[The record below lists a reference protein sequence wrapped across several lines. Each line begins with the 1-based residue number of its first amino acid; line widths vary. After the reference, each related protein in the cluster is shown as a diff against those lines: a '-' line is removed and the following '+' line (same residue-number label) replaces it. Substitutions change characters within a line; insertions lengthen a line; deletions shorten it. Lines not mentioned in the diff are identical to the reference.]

1 MKNSIYKRLI
11 KLIFNY
17 WPYLVL
23 STATAF
29 VYVALNGISVW
40 LTASLINNI
49 LSDFDKL
56 ILEQS
61 RLSSSSI
68 LTLNE
73 KIKYFTNE
81 LILRDTAKETLQML
95 CYSILIIFVLKNVFL
110 YLKNVSLIVVQYR
123 LITELR
129 NKLYIHYHSLSLSF
143 FNKQKSGELTS
154 IIVNDVANMRQA
166 LTIGFQRMFVEPIN
180 IIAFTTLLFIISWQ
194 LASIAVI
201 IIPLAGFI
209 IVKISRSI
217 RRKSRRTAVKIAG
230 ITNIITE
237 TLASIRVVKAF
248 AMENY
253 EVDRFTKET
262 NNYYN
267 LMFRRS
273 RLRSIAPPITEIL
286 GVVIGVALLWIGG
299 SEVLAN
305 EGITSEDFIRF
316 ILIMFSALQPIR
328 SLSNVFAEVQ
338 VGAASAERVFHIL
351 DTNPTII
358 DADNAIKD
366 IVFNEHISFD
376 NVSFQYEDGESEV
389 LKEIDFSINKG
400 SVIALV
406 GSSGSGKSSIADLI
420 PRFFEPTKGRITL
433 DRTDIK
439 DVRIKSL
446 RNLMGIVTQETILF
460 NDTISGNIAYGQKG
474 VKPNKIHAAAEAAN
488 AKEFIDALPQG
499 FNTVIGEKGVR
510 LSGGQ
515 RQRLAI
521 ARALLKDPPI
531 LILDEATSSLD
542 TESEKH
548 VQEAI
553 DNLMKDR
560 TVLVIAHRLSTIVNA
575 DRIIVL
581 DNGKIIESGTHN
593 ELLDKKGI
601 YKNLYDIQFNN

>member
-1 MKNSIYKRLI
+1 MNNSVYKRLI
-11 KLIFNY
+11 KLVFNY
-17 WPYLVL
+17 WPHLVL
-23 STATAF
+23 STAAAF
-29 VYVALNGISVW
+29 FYVALNGISVW

-49 LSDFDKL
+49 LSDFNKL
-56 ILEQS
+56 ILEQNN
-61 RLSSSSI
+61 LSSAPI

-81 LILRDTAKETLQML
+81 LILRDTAKETLKML

-129 NKLYIHYHSLSLSF
+129 NKLYIHFHSLSLSF

-166 LTIGFQRMFVEPIN
+166 LTVGFQRMFVEPIN
-180 IIAFTTLLFIISWQ
+180 IIAFTSLLFIISWQ
-194 LASIAVI
+194 LALIAVI
-201 IIPLAGFI
+201 IIPLAGFV

-248 AMENY
+248 AMEDY
-253 EVDRFTKET
+253 EVRRFTKET
-262 NNYYN
+262 ENYYN

-273 RLRSIAPPITEIL
+273 RLRSIAPPITESL
-286 GVVIGVALLWIGG
+286 GVFIGVLLLWIGG
-299 SEVLAN
+299 SEVLTDK
-305 EGITSEDFIRF
+305 GITSEDFIRF

-328 SLSNVFAEVQ
+328 SLSNVFAEIQ
-338 VGAASAERVFHIL
+338 VGAASAERVFNIL
-351 DTNPTII
+351 DTKPSIL
-358 DADNAIKD
+358 DKDNAIKD
-366 IVFNEHISFD
+366 ITFNDSIVFD
-376 NVSFQYEDGESEV
+376 KVAFQYEDGESKV
-389 LKEIDFSINKG
+389 LKNIDFTINKG
-400 SVIALV
+400 SVVALV
-406 GSSGSGKSSIADLI
+406 GASGSGKSTLADLI
-420 PRFFEPTKGRITL
+420 PRFFEPIEGSIKL
-433 DRTDIK
+433 DKIDIK

-446 RNLMGIVTQETILF
+446 RKLMGIVTQETILF
-460 NDTISGNIAYGQKG
+460 NDTISGNIAYGQMEID
-474 VKPNKIHAAAEAAN
+474 PRKIHSAAEAAN
-488 AKEFIDALPQG
+488 ASEFIDSLPEG
-499 FNTVIGEKGVR
+499 YNTVIGEKGVR

-542 TESEKH
+542 TESEKY

-575 DRIIVL
+575 DKIIVL
-581 DNGKIIESGTHN
+581 DNGEIVESGTHA
-593 ELLDKKGI
+593 ELLDKNGI
-601 YKNLYDIQFNN
+601 YKKLYDIQFN

>member
-11 KLIFNY
+11 KLVFNY

-81 LILRDTAKETLQML
+81 LILRNTAKETLQML

-129 NKLYIHYHSLSLSF
+129 NKLYIHFHSLSLSF

-154 IIVNDVANMRQA
+154 TIVNDVANMRQA

-201 IIPLAGFI
+201 IIPLAGIF
-209 IVKISRSI
+209 IVKMSRSI

-237 TLASIRVVKAF
+237 TLASIRIVKAF

-253 EVDRFTKET
+253 EVDRFIKET

-286 GVVIGVALLWIGG
+286 GVVIGVVLLWIGG
-299 SEVLAN
+299 SEVLAAD
-305 EGITSEDFIRF
+305 GITSEDFIRF

-351 DTNPTII
+351 DTKPTII

-366 IVFNEHISFD
+366 IVFNEHILFD
-376 NVSFQYEDGESEV
+376 NVSFQYEDEESEV
-389 LKEIDFSINKG
+389 LKEINFSINKG
-400 SVIALV
+400 SVVALV
-406 GSSGSGKSSIADLI
+406 GSSGSGKSTMADLI
-420 PRFFEPTKGRITL
+420 PRFFEPTKGRIKL
-433 DRTDIK
+433 DKYDIK

-446 RNLMGIVTQETILF
+446 RKLMGIVTQETILF
-460 NDTISGNIAYGQKG
+460 NDTISGNIAYGQKE
-474 VKPNKIHAAAEAAN
+474 VKSSKIHAAAEAAN
-488 AKEFIDALPQG
+488 AKEFIDALPHG

-515 RQRLAI
+515 RQRIAI

-553 DNLMKDR
+553 NNLMKDR

-581 DNGKIIESGTHN
+581 DNGKIVESGTHT
-593 ELLDKKGI
+593 ELLDKNGI

>member
-11 KLIFNY
+11 KLVFNY
-17 WPYLVL
+17 WPFLAL
-23 STATAF
+23 STAAAF
-29 VYVALNGISVW
+29 FYVALNGISVW

-61 RLSSSSI
+61 KLSSSTI

-81 LILRDTAKETLQML
+81 FILRDTAKETLQML
-95 CYSILIIFVLKNVFL
+95 CFSILTIFILKNVFL

-123 LITELR
+123 LITEIR
-129 NKLYIHYHSLSLSF
+129 NKLYIHFHTLSLSF

-194 LASIAVI
+194 LALIAVI
-201 IIPLAGFI
+201 IIPLAGFV

-248 AMENY
+248 AMEDY
-253 EVDRFTKET
+253 EVDRFSKET
-262 NNYYN
+262 DNYYN

-286 GVVIGVALLWIGG
+286 GVIIGVALLWIGG
-299 SEVLAN
+299 SEVLAA

-351 DTNPTII
+351 DTKPTII
-358 DADNAIKD
+358 DADNAIND
-366 IVFNEHISFD
+366 IVFNEKISFD
-376 NVSFQYEDGESEV
+376 NVSFQYEDGEAEV
-389 LKEIDFSINKG
+389 LKEINFSINKG
-400 SVIALV
+400 SVVALV
-406 GSSGSGKSSIADLI
+406 GASGSGKSTMADLI
-420 PRFFEPTKGRITL
+420 PRFFEPTKGRIKL
-433 DRTDIK
+433 DNFNIK

-446 RNLMGIVTQETILF
+446 RKLMGIVTQETILF
-460 NDTISGNIAYGQKG
+460 NDTISENIAYGQKE
-474 VKPNKIHAAAEAAN
+474 VEISKIHSAAAAAN

-499 FNTVIGEKGVR
+499 FDTVIGEKGVR

-542 TESEKH
+542 TESEKY

-581 DNGKIIESGTHN
+581 DNGKIVETGTHD
-593 ELLDKKGI
+593 ELLDKNGI

>member
-11 KLIFNY
+11 KLVFNY

-129 NKLYIHYHSLSLSF
+129 NKLYIHFHSLSLSF

-201 IIPLAGFI
+201 IIPLAGFV

-299 SEVLAN
+299 SEVLAA

-328 SLSNVFAEVQ
+328 SLSNVFAEIQ

-406 GSSGSGKSSIADLI
+406 GASGSGKSTIADLI

-433 DRTDIK
+433 DTIDIK

-446 RNLMGIVTQETILF
+446 RKLMGIVTQETILF
-460 NDTISGNIAYGQKG
+460 NDTISGNIAYGQKE
-474 VKPNKIHAAAEAAN
+474 VKSSKIHAAAEAAN

-542 TESEKH
+542 TESEKY

-560 TVLVIAHRLSTIVNA
+560 TVLVIAHRLSTIVNV

-581 DNGKIIESGTHN
+581 DNGKIVESGTHT
-593 ELLDKKGI
+593 ELLDKSGI

>member
-11 KLIFNY
+11 KLVFNY

-123 LITELR
+123 LITEIR
-129 NKLYIHYHSLSLSF
+129 NKLYIHFHSLSLSF

-201 IIPLAGFI
+201 IIPLAGFV

-299 SEVLAN
+299 SEVLAA

-351 DTNPTII
+351 DTKPTII

-406 GSSGSGKSSIADLI
+406 GASGSGKSTIADLI

-433 DRTDIK
+433 DTIDIK

-446 RNLMGIVTQETILF
+446 RKLMGIVTQETILF
-460 NDTISGNIAYGQKG
+460 NDTISGNIAYGQKE
-474 VKPNKIHAAAEAAN
+474 VKSSKIHAAAEAAN

-542 TESEKH
+542 TESEKY

-581 DNGKIIESGTHN
+581 DNGKIVESGTHT
-593 ELLDKKGI
+593 ELLDKSGI

>member
-1 MKNSIYKRLI
+1 
-11 KLIFNY
+11 
-17 WPYLVL
+17 
-23 STATAF
+23 
-29 VYVALNGISVW
+29 
-40 LTASLINNI
+40 
-49 LSDFDKL
+49 
-56 ILEQS
+56 
-61 RLSSSSI
+61 
-68 LTLNE
+68 
-73 KIKYFTNE
+73 
-81 LILRDTAKETLQML
+81 
-95 CYSILIIFVLKNVFL
+95 
-110 YLKNVSLIVVQYR
+110 
-123 LITELR
+123 
-129 NKLYIHYHSLSLSF
+129 
-143 FNKQKSGELTS
+143 
-154 IIVNDVANMRQA
+154 
-166 LTIGFQRMFVEPIN
+166 MFVEPIN

-201 IIPLAGFI
+201 IIPFAGFF

-237 TLASIRVVKAF
+237 TLSSIRVVKAF

-299 SEVLAN
+299 SEVLAAD
-305 EGITSEDFIRF
+305 GITSEDFIRF

-351 DTNPTII
+351 DTKPTII

-366 IVFNEHISFD
+366 IVFNEHILFD
-376 NVSFQYEDGESEV
+376 NVSFQYEDEESEV
-389 LKEIDFSINKG
+389 LKEINFSINKG
-400 SVIALV
+400 SVVALV
-406 GSSGSGKSSIADLI
+406 GSSGSGKSTMADLI
-420 PRFFEPTKGRITL
+420 PRFFEPTKGRIKL
-433 DRTDIK
+433 DKYDIK

-446 RNLMGIVTQETILF
+446 RKLMGIVTQETILF
-460 NDTISGNIAYGQKG
+460 NDTISGNIAYGQKE
-474 VKPNKIHAAAEAAN
+474 VKSSKIHAAAEAAN
-488 AKEFIDALPQG
+488 AKEFIDALPHG

-515 RQRLAI
+515 RQRIAI
-521 ARALLKDPPI
+521 ARALLKDPPM

-542 TESEKH
+542 TESEKY

-553 DNLMKDR
+553 NNLMKDR
-560 TVLVIAHRLSTIVNA
+560 TVLVIAHRLSTIINA

-581 DNGKIIESGTHN
+581 DNGKIVESGAHT
-593 ELLDKKGI
+593 ELLDKNGI

>member
-11 KLIFNY
+11 KLVFNY

-81 LILRDTAKETLQML
+81 LILRNSAKETLQML

-129 NKLYIHYHSLSLSF
+129 NKLYIHFHSLSLSF

-154 IIVNDVANMRQA
+154 TIINDVANMRQA

-201 IIPLAGFI
+201 IIPLAGFF
-209 IVKISRSI
+209 IVKMSRSI

-237 TLASIRVVKAF
+237 TLASIRIVKAF

-299 SEVLAN
+299 SEVLAAD
-305 EGITSEDFIRF
+305 GITSEDFIRF

-351 DTNPTII
+351 DTKPTII

-366 IVFNEHISFD
+366 IVFNEHILFD
-376 NVSFQYEDGESEV
+376 NVSFQYEDEESEV
-389 LKEIDFSINKG
+389 LKEINFSINKG
-400 SVIALV
+400 SVVALV
-406 GSSGSGKSSIADLI
+406 GSSGSGKSTMADLI
-420 PRFFEPTKGRITL
+420 PRFFEPTKGRIKL
-433 DRTDIK
+433 DKYDIK

-446 RNLMGIVTQETILF
+446 RKLMGIVTQETILF
-460 NDTISGNIAYGQKG
+460 NDTISGNIAYGQKE
-474 VKPNKIHAAAEAAN
+474 VKSSKIYAATEAAN

-515 RQRLAI
+515 RQRIAI

-542 TESEKH
+542 TKSEKH

-553 DNLMKDR
+553 NNLMKDR

-581 DNGKIIESGTHN
+581 DNGKIVESGTHT
-593 ELLDKKGI
+593 ELLDKNGI

>member
-11 KLIFNY
+11 KLVFNY

-129 NKLYIHYHSLSLSF
+129 NKLYIHFHSLSLSF

-201 IIPLAGFI
+201 IIPLAGFV

-299 SEVLAN
+299 SEVLAA

-328 SLSNVFAEVQ
+328 SLSNVFAEIQ

-366 IVFNEHISFD
+366 VVFNEHISFD
-376 NVSFQYEDGESEV
+376 NVSFQYEHGESKV
-389 LKEIDFSINKG
+389 LKEIDFSIKKG
-400 SVIALV
+400 SIVALV
-406 GSSGSGKSSIADLI
+406 GASGSGKSTIADRMPTNMLTDRDNETRII
-420 PRFFEPTKGRITL
+420 PRARANSKLPTEVSRDIAVVNVLVYPRIFPP
-433 DRTDIK
+433 
-439 DVRIKSL
+439 
-446 RNLMGIVTQETILF
+446 TIIA
-460 NDTISGNIAYGQKG
+460 NPISEN
-474 VKPNKIHAAAEAAN
+474 
-488 AKEFIDALPQG
+488 ALPNPIRTAAQTPYRRCARRVG
-499 FNTVIGEKGVR
+499 FRQQLRV
-510 LSGGQ
+510 SQ
-515 RQRLAI
+515 RSPSRRWTRRRGCRDTGASRLAKRT
-521 ARALLKDPPI
+521 ARGVDGHR
-531 LILDEATSSLD
+531 DQSLD
-542 TESEKH
+542 DTVRRH
-548 VQEAI
+548 
-553 DNLMKDR
+553 R
-560 TVLVIAHRLSTIVNA
+560 TT
-575 DRIIVL
+575 
-581 DNGKIIESGTHN
+581 GW
-593 ELLDKKGI
+593 
-601 YKNLYDIQFNN
+601 

>member
-1 MKNSIYKRLI
+1 MKPSIYKRLI
-11 KLIFNY
+11 KLVFNY
-17 WPYLVL
+17 WPYLAL
-23 STATAF
+23 STASAF

-56 ILEQS
+56 ILDQS
-61 RLSSSSI
+61 NLKTSPALS
-68 LTLNE
+68 LNE
-73 KIKYFTNE
+73 KINFFTNE

-95 CYSILIIFVLKNVFL
+95 CLSILIIFIFKNVFL
-110 YLKNVSLIVVQYR
+110 YLKNLCLIVVQYR

-129 NKLYIHYHSLSLSF
+129 NKLYVHFHSLSLSF
-143 FNKQKSGELTS
+143 FNNQKSGELTS

-166 LTIGFQRMFVEPIN
+166 LTVGFQRMFVEPIN
-180 IIAFTTLLFIISWQ
+180 ILAFTTLLFIISWQ
-194 LASIAVI
+194 LALLAII
-201 IIPLAGFI
+201 IIPLAGFV

-248 AMENY
+248 AMEDY
-253 EVDRFTKET
+253 EINRFTKET
-262 NNYYN
+262 DNYYN

-286 GVVIGVALLWIGG
+286 GVIIGVALLWIGG
-299 SEVLAN
+299 SEVLTDR
-305 EGITSEDFIRF
+305 GITSEDFIRF

-338 VGAASAERVFHIL
+338 IGAASAERVFHII
-351 DTNPTII
+351 DTRPTII
-358 DADNAIKD
+358 DRENSIKEIVLKKD
-366 IVFNEHISFD
+366 ISFK
-376 NVSFQYEDGESEV
+376 NVSFKYDDGESEV
-389 LKEIDFSINKG
+389 LQDINFSIDKG
-400 SVIALV
+400 SVFALV
-406 GSSGSGKSSIADLI
+406 GASGSGKSTIADLI
-420 PRFFEPTKGRITL
+420 PRFFEPTKGKIKL
-433 DRTDIK
+433 DNIDIK
-439 DVRIKSL
+439 DVKIKSL
-446 RNLMGIVTQETILF
+446 RELMGIVTQETILF
-460 NDTISGNIAYGQKG
+460 NDTISGNIAYGQNEIKLS
-474 VKPNKIHAAAEAAN
+474 KILEAAEVAN

-499 FNTVIGEKGVR
+499 FNTIIGEKGVR

-515 RQRLAI
+515 RQRIAI

-542 TESEKH
+542 TESEKN
-548 VQEAI
+548 VQQAI

-560 TVLVIAHRLSTIVNA
+560 TVLVVAHRLSTILNA

-581 DNGKIIESGTHN
+581 ENGKIVESGAHAD
-593 ELLDKKGI
+593 LLEKDGI

>member
-11 KLIFNY
+11 KLVFNY

-129 NKLYIHYHSLSLSF
+129 NKLYIHFHSLSLSF

-201 IIPLAGFI
+201 IIPLAGFV

-299 SEVLAN
+299 SEVLAA

-328 SLSNVFAEVQ
+328 SLSNVFAEIQ

-366 IVFNEHISFD
+366 VVFNEHISFD
-376 NVSFQYEDGESEV
+376 NVSFQYEHGESKV
-389 LKEIDFSINKG
+389 LKEIDFSIKKG
-400 SVIALV
+400 SIVALV
-406 GSSGSGKSSIADLI
+406 GASGSGKSTIADLI

-433 DRTDIK
+433 DAIDIK

-446 RNLMGIVTQETILF
+446 RKLMGIVTQETILF
-460 NDTISGNIAYGQKG
+460 NDTISGNIAYGQKE
-474 VKPNKIHAAAEAAN
+474 VKSSKIHAAAEAAN

-542 TESEKH
+542 TESEKY

-560 TVLVIAHRLSTIVNA
+560 TVLVIAHRLSTIVNV

-581 DNGKIIESGTHN
+581 DNGKIVESGTHT
-593 ELLDKKGI
+593 ELLDKSGI

>member
-11 KLIFNY
+11 KLVFNY
-17 WPYLVL
+17 WPFLAL
-23 STATAF
+23 STVAAF
-29 VYVALNGISVW
+29 FFVALNGISVW

-61 RLSSSSI
+61 KLSSSAI

-81 LILRDTAKETLQML
+81 FILRDTAKETLQML
-95 CYSILIIFVLKNVFL
+95 CYSILTIFVLKNIFL
-110 YLKNVSLIVVQYR
+110 YLKNVSIIVVKYR

-129 NKLYIHYHSLSLSF
+129 NRLYIHFHTLSLSF
-143 FNKQKSGELTS
+143 FNNQKSGELTS

-194 LASIAVI
+194 LALIAVI
-201 IIPLAGFI
+201 IIPLAGFV

-248 AMENY
+248 AMEDY
-253 EVDRFTKET
+253 EVDRFSKET
-262 NNYYN
+262 DNYFN

-286 GVVIGVALLWIGG
+286 GVIIGVALLWIGG
-299 SEVLAN
+299 SEVLAA

-338 VGAASAERVFHIL
+338 VGAASAERVFDIL
-351 DTNPTII
+351 DTKPTII
-358 DADNAIKD
+358 DKDNAINN
-366 IVFNEHISFD
+366 IVFDKHISFD
-376 NVSFQYEDGESEV
+376 NVSFQYKDGDSEV
-389 LKEIDFSINKG
+389 LKDINFSINKG
-400 SVIALV
+400 SIIALV
-406 GSSGSGKSSIADLI
+406 GASGSGKSTMADLI
-420 PRFFEPTKGRITL
+420 PRFFEPTKGNIKL
-433 DRTDIK
+433 DTVNIK
-439 DVRIKSL
+439 DIGIKSL
-446 RNLMGIVTQETILF
+446 RKLMGIVTQETILF
-460 NDTISGNIAYGQKG
+460 NDTISRNIAYGQKE
-474 VKPNKIHAAAEAAN
+474 VDISKIHSAAIAAN
-488 AKEFIDALPQG
+488 AKDFIDDLPEG
-499 FNTVIGEKGVR
+499 FDTVIGEKGVR

-542 TESEKH
+542 TESEKY

-575 DRIIVL
+575 DKIIVL
-581 DNGKIIESGTHN
+581 DNGMIVETGNHA
-593 ELLDKKGI
+593 ELLDKNGV

>member
-11 KLIFNY
+11 KLVFNY

-81 LILRDTAKETLQML
+81 LILRNSAKETLQML

-129 NKLYIHYHSLSLSF
+129 NKLYIHFHSLSLSF

-154 IIVNDVANMRQA
+154 TIINDVANMRQA

-201 IIPLAGFI
+201 IIPLAGFF
-209 IVKISRSI
+209 IVKMSRSI

-237 TLASIRVVKAF
+237 TLASIRIVKAF

-299 SEVLAN
+299 SEVLAAD
-305 EGITSEDFIRF
+305 GITSEDFIRF

-351 DTNPTII
+351 DTKPTII

-366 IVFNEHISFD
+366 IVFNEHILFD
-376 NVSFQYEDGESEV
+376 NVSFQYEDEESEV
-389 LKEIDFSINKG
+389 LKEINFSINKG
-400 SVIALV
+400 SVVALV
-406 GSSGSGKSSIADLI
+406 GSSGSGKSTMADLI
-420 PRFFEPTKGRITL
+420 PRFFEPTKGRIKL
-433 DRTDIK
+433 DKYDIK

-446 RNLMGIVTQETILF
+446 RKLMGIVTQETILF
-460 NDTISGNIAYGQKG
+460 NDTISGNIAYGQKE
-474 VKPNKIHAAAEAAN
+474 VKSSKIYAATEAAN

-515 RQRLAI
+515 RQRIAI

-553 DNLMKDR
+553 NNLMKDR

-581 DNGKIIESGTHN
+581 DNGKIVESGTHT
-593 ELLDKKGI
+593 ELLDKNGI